1 MHKGF
6 MTLLFFAI
14 IAVLILTHAQSFAA
28 ATTAVGG
35 QTYGETALLTGQS
48 TAQGGSNIKV
58 SSTGG
63 GKYSVS

>member
-6 MTLLFFAI
+6 VTLLFFAI

-35 QTYGETALLTGQS
+35 QTYGETALLPGNPPASEVPTSRPPPRAAAS
-48 TAQGGSNIKV
+48 TR
-58 SSTGG
+58 
-63 GKYSVS
+63 

>member
-6 MTLLFFAI
+6 MSLLFFAI

-35 QTYGETALLTGQS
+35 QTYGETALLTGNS
-48 TAQGGSNIKV
+48 TAVTGSKITTT
-58 SSTGG
+58 STGG

>member
-6 MTLLFFAI
+6 MSLLFFAI
-14 IAVLILTHAQSFAA
+14 VAVLILTHAQSFAA

-35 QTYGETALLTGQS
+35 QTYGETALLTGNS
-48 TAQGGSNIKV
+48 TAASGSNITTT
-58 SSTGG
+58 STGG

>member
-48 TAQGGSNIKV
+48 SAVGGANIKTT
-58 SSTGG
+58 SSGG

>member
-6 MTLLFFAI
+6 MSLLFFAI

-35 QTYGETALLTGQS
+35 QTYGETALLTGNS
-48 TAQGGSNIKV
+48 TAASGTAIKV
-58 SSTGG
+58 SNTGG
-63 GKYSVS
+63 GKYSIS

>member
-35 QTYGETALLTGQS
+35 QTYGETALLTGNS
-48 TAQGGSNIKV
+48 TAASGTAIKV
-58 SSTGG
+58 SNTGG
-63 GKYSVS
+63 GKYSIS

>member
-6 MTLLFFAI
+6 VTLLFFAI

-35 QTYGETALLTGQS
+35 QTYGETALLTGNS
-48 TAQGGSNIKV
+48 TAASGTAIKV
-58 SSTGG
+58 SNTSG
-63 GKYSVS
+63 GKYSIS

>member
-28 ATTAVGG
+28 AITAVGG
-35 QTYGETALLTGQS
+35 QTYGETALLTGNS
-48 TAQGGSNIKV
+48 TAASGTAIKV
-58 SSTGG
+58 SNTGG
-63 GKYSVS
+63 GKYSIS

>member
-6 MTLLFFAI
+6 MSLLFFAI

-35 QTYGETALLTGQS
+35 QTYGETALLTGNS
-48 TAQGGSNIKV
+48 TAATGSKITTT
-58 SSTGG
+58 STGG